1 MPPHTHRPPPWAMQ
15 SLQYVD
21 SIRVYLKSAH
31 MCKMDKMT
39 AEAARK
45 RKAEKN
51 PLSYI
56 SGIDTPNLLAAKTA
70 LYYIPALVSLPVIFP
85 GVKQILGRR
94 DGVLGA
100 LLSKVK
106 SNFLCPIRPIAQNV
120 AALDFSKLLQ
130 KRDGLITIST
140 VTSRYRKT
148 DRYSLPIDQGMN
160 LCVLS
165 STGPSNTDV
174 PLHRFLGPRL
184 ACSDTLL
191 VVESMFSSSSSAFAP
206 SV

>member
-1 MPPHTHRPPPWAMQ
+1 MQ
-15 SLQYVD
+15 NGENDSRSSKEKKSLKR
-21 SIRVYLKSAH
+21 IRSLI
-31 MCKMDKMT
+31 
-39 AEAARK
+39 
-45 RKAEKN
+45 
-51 PLSYI
+51 I
-56 SGIDTPNLLAAKTA
+56 SGSDPPEVFQSTKTA

-94 DGVLGA
+94 DGVLGT
-100 LLSKVK
+100 LLSKEK

-140 VTSRYRKT
+140 VTSRYRQT

-191 VVESMFSSSSSAFAP
+191 VVESIFSSSSSAFAP
-206 SV
+206 SA

>member
-1 MPPHTHRPPPWAMQ
+1 M
-15 SLQYVD
+15 
-21 SIRVYLKSAH
+21 
-31 MCKMDKMT
+31 
-39 AEAARK
+39 
-45 RKAEKN
+45 
-51 PLSYI
+51 
-56 SGIDTPNLLAAKTA
+56 
-70 LYYIPALVSLPVIFP
+70 
-85 GVKQILGRR
+85 KQILGRR

-140 VTSRYRKT
+140 VTSRYRQT

-191 VVESMFSSSSSAFAP
+191 VVESIFSSSSSAFAP
-206 SV
+206 SA

>member
-1 MPPHTHRPPPWAMQ
+1 MQ
-15 SLQYVD
+15 NGENDSGSSKEKKSLKR
-21 SIRVYLKSAH
+21 IRSLI
-31 MCKMDKMT
+31 
-39 AEAARK
+39 
-45 RKAEKN
+45 
-51 PLSYI
+51 I
-56 SGIDTPNLLAAKTA
+56 SGSDPPEVFQSTKTA

-85 GVKQILGRR
+85 GMKQILGRR

-130 KRDGLITIST
+130 KRDGLVTISA
-140 VTSRYRKT
+140 VTSRYQQA
-148 DRYSLPIDQGMN
+148 DRYSLPIDQGVN

-191 VVESMFSSSSSAFAP
+191 VVESIFSSSSSAFAP
-206 SV
+206 SA

>member
-1 MPPHTHRPPPWAMQ
+1 MQNGENDSRGSKEKKSLKRIRSLIIAGSDPPEVFQ
-15 SLQYVD
+15 S
-21 SIRVYLKSAH
+21 
-31 MCKMDKMT
+31 T
-39 AEAARK
+39 
-45 RKAEKN
+45 
-51 PLSYI
+51 
-56 SGIDTPNLLAAKTA
+56 KTA
-70 LYYIPALVSLPVIFP
+70 LYYIPALVSLPVIFS

-130 KRDGLITIST
+130 KRDGLVTISA
-140 VTSRYRKT
+140 VASRYRQA

-165 STGPSNTDV
+165 STGPSHTDV

-191 VVESMFSSSSSAFAP
+191 VVESIFSSSSSAFAP
-206 SV
+206 SA